1 LNVTIK
7 QSLEHS
13 AEFRAIHEEAD
24 YIRDLIDTAS
34 QMEGVVR
41 NAGTHAAGVV
51 ITDIPMVEYAPLH
64 RPTSGSEDS
73 PIKTVTQFEMS
84 IVEKLG
90 LLKVDFLGL
99 STLTIMQRAC
109 DLIRQRHGV
118 DFNLHNIPTDD
129 PDTYQ
134 FLGQGHTAG
143 VFQLEGNGMTR
154 YLVQMKPQNWKT
166 LSPWLPFSAQAP
178 WTSSPITS
186 SACTMRCPWNTGIR
200 CLSGHSRKL
209 MASPFTR
216 SRSCLLP
223 WT

>member
-1 LNVTIK
+1 
-7 QSLEHS
+7 
-13 AEFRAIHEEAD
+13 
-24 YIRDLIDTAS
+24 
-34 QMEGVVR
+34 
-41 NAGTHAAGVV
+41 V
-51 ITDIPMVEYAPLH
+51 IISDKPLTEYLPLH
-64 RPTSGSEDS
+64 RPTSNSDEL
-73 PIKTVTQFEMS
+73 PIKSVAQYDMDG
-84 IVEKLG
+84 INYLG

-99 STLTIMQRAC
+99 VTLTIMSKAC
-109 DLIRQRHGV
+109 EYIAQRHGIQ
-118 DFNLHNIPTDD
+118 LTLSTIPIDD
-129 PDTYQ
+129 PEVYQ
-134 FLGQGHTAG
+134 FISEGHTVG
-143 VFQLEGNGMTR
+143 LFQLEGNGMTR
-154 YLVQMKPQNWKT
+154 YLVQMKPQKLET